1 METQIDNSVN
11 KEMAGY
17 MCLGLGYVNRKHS
30 NKRQIS
36 SPPKKYTRDT
46 DSPPKDIIQD
56 TKQMAHHSMESTN
69 EIHKPH
75 LPPKGSLPKG

>member
-30 NKRQIS
+30 NKR
-36 SPPKKYTRDT
+36 
-46 DSPPKDIIQD
+46 
-56 TKQMAHHSMESTN
+56 
-69 EIHKPH
+69 
-75 LPPKGSLPKG
+75 